1 MLADEVLDP
10 EGHRFAIDV
19 VVPSQVRRPRI
30 RPGRLL
36 TVDRIIRTSV
46 EKAELHRRF
55 EADVVDMET
64 SAVAALCSERAVR
77 FLAVR
82 VISDE
87 ARVDLPPEIAA
98 LLTRSGSYRVGA
110 ALRALWHRPSSLKDF
125 WTLHEHA
132 QEAADRLAAFTAG
145 AIERLD

>member
-1 MLADEVLDP
+1 MLADEVLDL

-19 VVPSQVRRPRI
+19 SIPPGCPDHSI

-36 TVDRIIRTSV
+36 TVDQVVRTSA
-46 EKAELHRRF
+46 EKAALHRRF
-55 EADVVDMET
+55 EADAVDMET
-64 SAVAALCSERAVR
+64 SAVAALCGERAVR
-77 FLAVR
+77 FLAIR
-82 VISDE
+82 VISDD
-87 ARVDLPPEIAA
+87 ARADLPAEIAS

-110 ALRALWHRPSSLKDF
+110 ALRAIWHRPSSLKDF